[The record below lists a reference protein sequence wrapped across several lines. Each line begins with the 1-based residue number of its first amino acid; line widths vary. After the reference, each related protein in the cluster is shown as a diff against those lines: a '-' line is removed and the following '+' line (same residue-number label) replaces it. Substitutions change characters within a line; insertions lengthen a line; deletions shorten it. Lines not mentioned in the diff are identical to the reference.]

1 MEEILPTDSTDLL
14 REAIIVIVGL
24 IIRAI
29 EKRKLKKS
37 VQNAK
42 SEDSGL

>member
-1 MEEILPTDSTDLL
+1 MEEIMPNESTDLL

-29 EKRKLKKS
+29 EKRRLKKS
-37 VQNAK
+37 LQNAK
-42 SEDSGL
+42 SEHSGL

>member
-1 MEEILPTDSTDLL
+1 MEELTNPGSADLV
-14 REAIIVIVGL
+14 RELLLIVVGL

-37 VQNAK
+37 LQNADT
-42 SEDSGL
+42 SVE

>member
-1 MEEILPTDSTDLL
+1 MEEFTNPESTDLI
-14 REAIIVIVGL
+14 REAIIILVGL

-37 VQNAK
+37 MQNA
-42 SEDSGL
+42 EPQA

>member
-1 MEEILPTDSTDLL
+1 MEDLTNPGSADL
-14 REAIIVIVGL
+14 VRELLLIVVGL

-37 VQNAK
+37 LQNA
-42 SEDSGL
+42 DSVAK

>member
-1 MEEILPTDSTDLL
+1 MEDLTNPGSADL
-14 REAIIVIVGL
+14 VRELLLIVIGL

-37 VQNAK
+37 LQNA
-42 SEDSGL
+42 DSVAE